1 MPSPRIRDP
10 VPYTAALDPIK
21 VEGAGPLYE
30 GVLAVCERRGYRVVH
45 EGDAALFVLANS
57 TRIVRKAER
66 EAPPLKTI
74 CFHPSVLPRHRGRDA
89 VYWTIKM
96 GDTQTGVTWFW
107 IDDGIDTGPIAV
119 TRSIPLPA
127 GLRPRDVYEQ
137 YLVPL
142 GVEAFE
148 ELLDR
153 LEAGEVPRIVQDESL
168 ATYEPPR
175 ERAKG
180 AAT

>member
-1 MPSPRIRDP
+1 MP
-10 VPYTAALDPIK
+10 YNAALDPVK
-21 VEGAGPLYE
+21 VEGSGPIYD
-30 GVLAVCERRGYRVVH
+30 GVLAVLARRGYRVVADG
-45 EGDAALFVLANS
+45 EAQLFVLANT
-57 TRIVRKAER
+57 TRLVRKAER
-66 EAPPLKTI
+66 EAPRLGTL

-96 GDTQTGVTWFW
+96 GDTQTGVSWFW
-107 IDDGIDTGPIAV
+107 IDDGIDTGPVAI
-119 TRSIPLPA
+119 TREIPLPQ

-137 YLVPL
+137 HLVPL
-142 GVEAFE
+142 GVDAFE
-148 ELLDR
+148 ELLNK

>member
-1 MPSPRIRDP
+1 MPSPRIRDA
-10 VPYTAALDPIK
+10 VPYNAALDPVK
-21 VEGAGPLYE
+21 VEGSGPLYE
-30 GVLAVCERRGYRVVH
+30 GVLAVLARRGYRVVH
-45 EGDAALFVLANS
+45 EGDAPFFVLANT

-66 EAPPLKTI
+66 EAPRFGTI

-96 GDTQTGVTWFW
+96 GDKDTGVSWFW
-107 IDDGIDTGPIAV
+107 IDDGIDTGPVAI
-119 TRSIPLPA
+119 TRSIPLPP
-127 GLRPRDVYEQ
+127 GLRPRDVYELH
-137 YLVPL
+137 LVPL
-142 GVEAFE
+142 GIEAFE

-153 LEAGEVPRIVQDESL
+153 MESGDIPRIVQDEAL

-180 AAT
+180 AAN